1 MRLFF
6 IAALALSQAYVVFSQ
21 QAVLHASLTC
31 GERAKQA
38 GMSPDGWE
46 EVYDSNGIKKCRRT
60 AVQEICHGVEFID
73 PNTKEKGCCPDDT
86 NVLTWI
92 DKPAQIGKCC
102 GKDHVWTP
110 DSGSRSEPGG
120 CCPVGHHMNNGRCV
134 TDTPTAPSQ
143 QCPVGTHLVG
153 SQCVPTV
160 SSVNPYPQTCGNGHG
175 GVEPSCTCTNNP
187 VCGHGKY
194 LGIKYGHCY
203 ILSFSDGQQLGL
215 NRDKPDYVKNG
226 LFDDI
231 PFKVCKSPTDCSS
244 GEEVE
249 MGQSFSL
256 QDQHG
261 LYDDVLGTK
270 GWINNA
276 FGGHSMFTPNGNEA
290 GKFNGIPTCAGGEC
304 ALQLRGGPINTAL
317 KFTCPT
323 DTPSVSSYGNPKVGT
338 KLRFSEVTCDDY
350 EVPPTSGIN
359 QN

>member
-6 IAALALSQAYVVFSQ
+6 IAALALSHAYAVFSQ
-21 QAVLHASLTC
+21 QEELHATLTC
-31 GERAKQA
+31 EERAKQK
-38 GMSPDGWE
+38 GMPTDCWK
-46 EVYDSNGIKKCRRT
+46 EVYDDDGHKKCRRIDI
-60 AVQEICHGVEFID
+60 QEICEGVEFID
-73 PNTKEKGCCPDDT
+73 VDTKKKGCCPDDT
-86 NVLTWI
+86 NFLTWI
-92 DKPAQIGKCC
+92 DQPAHIGKC
-102 GKDHVWTP
+102 
-110 DSGSRSEPGG
+110 
-120 CCPVGHHMNNGRCV
+120 
-134 TDTPTAPSQ
+134 
-143 QCPVGTHLVG
+143 CPVGTHMVRG
-153 SQCVPTV
+153 QCVPSV
-160 SSVNPYPQTCGNGHG
+160 PSVNPYPQTCGNGHG